1 MAFLSE
7 AEIESALLDQLRAL
21 GYSIERE
28 EDIGPDGH
36 RPERESHDEVL
47 LRKRFEEAVDRLNP
61 AVPPEARQDAIRRVT
76 QSELPALLEEN
87 RRLHRL
93 MTEGVDVEYY
103 AEDGTLTAGK
113 VVLVDFEHPENNDW
127 LAVRQFTVINGRNT
141 RRPDVVVF
149 VNGLPL
155 AVIELKAPGSENATL
170 AGAFNQLQTY
180 KQQIPQLFHTNALLV
195 TSDGI
200 SARVGSLSAD
210 LERFMPWRTTD
221 GREVA
226 PKGAPELPVL
236 VEGVFEHRRL
246 LDLLRDFTVFG
257 ETGSGLVKII
267 AGYHQFHAVKKA
279 VESTVRAAMQVQE
292 VDEDPAEYGLP
303 SVKSQ
308 RPGDR
313 RAGVI
318 WHTQGSGKSLLMA
331 FYAGQLVRHPDMANP
346 TLVVLTDRNDLDDQ
360 LFATFSMCRDLIRQT
375 PVQAESREHLQAL
388 LNRASGGVIFTT
400 LQKFGEVT
408 APLTTRRNVV
418 VIADEAHRSQYGFRA
433 RVDVKTG
440 EVSYGFAKYMR
451 DALPNASFIGFTG
464 TPIEADDVNTPAVF
478 GNYIDIY
485 DISRAVE
492 DGATVPIYYESRLA
506 RIELDEDEKPRI
518 DAEVEEILEGEEETA
533 RERAKQKWA
542 TIEALVG
549 AEKRLRQVAADI
561 VQHFESRVAALDGK
575 AMVVCMSRRICV
587 ALYDEIV
594 KLRPD
599 WHSPDDNAG
608 VVKIVM
614 TGAASD
620 PPEWQPHIG
629 NKARRDLLARRARDP
644 DDPLKLVIVRD
655 MWLTGF
661 DAPCMHTMYVDKP
674 MRGHGLMQAI
684 ARVNRVF
691 RDKPAGLVVD
701 YIGIAQNLKSALAQY
716 SPKDRE
722 NTGIDEAEA
731 IAVML
736 EKYEVV
742 RDMFHG
748 FDYRSGLDGS
758 PQERLAVLAGAIE
771 WVLDMQQRL
780 AEQEPTPEGKK
791 KAHRRYQ
798 DAVLALSKAYAL
810 AAASDK
816 AREIRE
822 EVGFFQAIRAA
833 LVKSSA
839 GSGLTRQ
846 ERELAIQQIVSRAV
860 VSTEIV
866 DILQAAGLKSPDI
879 SILSD
884 EFLDEVQQM
893 EKKNLALEA
902 LRKLINDGIRSRSK
916 ANVVQ
921 TRAFSERLEDAV
933 ARYHANA
940 ITTAEVLQELIQ
952 LAKDIRA
959 ARQRGEESGLSDE
972 EIAFY
977 DALAENESAVQVMGD
992 DQLKVIAHE
1001 LLMSLRENV
1010 TVDWAHRES
1019 ARARMRVLVKRILR
1033 KYGYPPDLQDAAV
1046 QTVLRQAEAL
1056 SAAWSV
1062 SPHEATA

>member
-1 MAFLSE
+1 
-7 AEIESALLDQLRAL
+7 
-21 GYSIERE
+21 
-28 EDIGPDGH
+28 
-36 RPERESHDEVL
+36 
-47 LRKRFEEAVDRLNP
+47 
-61 AVPPEARQDAIRRVT
+61 
-76 QSELPALLEEN
+76 
-87 RRLHRL
+87 
-93 MTEGVDVEYY
+93 
-103 AEDGTLTAGK
+103 
-113 VVLVDFEHPENNDW
+113 
-127 LAVRQFTVINGRNT
+127 
-141 RRPDVVVF
+141 
-149 VNGLPL
+149 
-155 AVIELKAPGSENATL
+155 
-170 AGAFNQLQTY
+170 
-180 KQQIPQLFHTNALLV
+180 
-195 TSDGI
+195 
-200 SARVGSLSAD
+200 
-210 LERFMPWRTTD
+210 
-221 GREVA
+221 
-226 PKGAPELPVL
+226 
-236 VEGVFEHRRL
+236 
-246 LDLLRDFTVFG
+246 
-257 ETGSGLVKII
+257 
-267 AGYHQFHAVKKA
+267 
-279 VESTVRAAMQVQE
+279 
-292 VDEDPAEYGLP
+292 
-303 SVKSQ
+303 
-308 RPGDR
+308 
-313 RAGVI
+313 
-318 WHTQGSGKSLLMA
+318 MA
-331 FYAGQLVRHPDMANP
+331 FYAGLLVKHPAMENP
-346 TLVVLTDRNDLDDQ
+346 TLVVLTDRNDLDHQ

-375 PVQAESREHLQAL
+375 PVQAESREHLQSL

-400 LQKFGEVT
+400 LQKFGEL
-408 APLTTRRNVV
+408 AEPLTARRNVV
-418 VIADEAHRSQYGFRA
+418 VIADEAHRSQYGFKA
-433 RVDVKTG
+433 KVDVKTG

-506 RIELDEDEKPRI
+506 RIELSEDEKPRI
-518 DAEVEEILEGEEETA
+518 DTEVEEILEDEEEFA

-587 ALYDEIV
+587 RLYDEII
-594 KLRPD
+594 KLRPE

-629 NKARRDLLARRARDP
+629 NKARRDLLAKRARDP
-644 DDPLKLVIVRD
+644 SDPLKLVIVRD

-731 IAVML
+731 VAVMM

-742 RDMFHG
+742 RGMFHG
-748 FDYRSGLDGS
+748 FDYRSGLKGS
-758 PQERLAVLAGAIE
+758 PQERLAIMAGAIE
-771 WVLDMQQRL
+771 WILDLQQKL
-780 AEQEPTPEGKK
+780 AAEETAQEGKK
-791 KAHRRYQ
+791 KAHRRYK
-798 DAVLALSKAYAL
+798 DAVLALSKAFAL
-810 AAASDK
+810 ASASDE

-833 LVKSSA
+833 LVKSSS
-839 GSGLTRQ
+839 GSGVSQQ

-866 DILQAAGLKSPDI
+866 DILAAAGIQTPDI

-884 EFLDEVQQM
+884 EFLLEVQQI

-902 LRKLINDGIRSRSK
+902 LRKLLNDGIRSRSK

-921 TRAFSERLEDAV
+921 TKAFSERLEDA
-933 ARYHANA
+933 
-940 ITTAEVLQELIQ
+940 
-952 LAKDIRA
+952 
-959 ARQRGEESGLSDE
+959 
-972 EIAFY
+972 EI
-977 DALAENESAVQVMGD
+977 
-992 DQLKVIAHE
+992 
-1001 LLMSLRENV
+1001 
-1010 TVDWAHRES
+1010 
-1019 ARARMRVLVKRILR
+1019 
-1033 KYGYPPDLQDAAV
+1033 
-1046 QTVLRQAEAL
+1046 
-1056 SAAWSV
+1056 
-1062 SPHEATA
+1062 